1 MSEET
6 MVAPKKRGRP
16 LGAIREVYF
25 TIGAVSDGDL
35 IMKQVPA
42 TRGDGISAD
51 DMRNEARR
59 SFFTQFNVEPEIVF
73 GPFFEAQLAQT
84 AGNKKES
91 IRIAVEDI
99 NYTRR
104 KAQAIYNGWYVV
116 ARYIE
121 DDDGLEREDVV
132 EITFKKEVSP
142 GEKPKG
148 KPHPTLKLIAE
159 LQMLDSSSEMTA

>member
-1 MSEET
+1 MSEEIVT
-6 MVAPKKRGRP
+6 TTKKRGRP
-16 LGAIREVYF
+16 PGSIREVYF
-25 TIGAVSDGDL
+25 TIGAVNDGDL
-35 IMKQVPA
+35 VLKQIQA
-42 TRGDGISAD
+42 TRGEGISED
-51 DMRNEARR
+51 EMRNEARR
-59 SFFTQFNVEPEIVF
+59 SFVTEFSLEPEVVL
-73 GPFFEAQLAQT
+73 GPFFEAKLAQT
-84 AGNKKES
+84 SGNKKES

-104 KAQAIYNGWYVV
+104 KSQAIYNGWYVV

-148 KPHPTLKLIAE
+148 KPHPTLKLISE
-159 LQMLDSSSEMTA
+159 LQMLDSNSEMSI